1 MKSSRIRIA
10 TRRDAAKLL
19 EIYAPYVEK
28 TAVTFEYEVPAVTE
42 FEKRI
47 DHILGKYP
55 YLVAERAGDISGYA
69 YAGVFKDRAAYRWA
83 VETTVYVREDMK
95 KMGTGRELY
104 AALEKILSMQNI
116 LNLNACIAYP
126 CEAEDP
132 YLTRDSVQFHKRLG
146 YQFAGKFHRCGY
158 KFGRWYHM
166 IWMEKFLGGHTE
178 NPPVCEIFWR
188 GKEPCRG
195 ETRNLVKGGSWAHSE
210 TENISESI
218 TCRMFRHAATRGVF
232 CCKVSLN

>member
-95 KMGTGRELY
+95 KMGREGNC
-104 AALEKILSMQNI
+104 MQ
-116 LNLNACIAYP
+116 LW
-126 CEAEDP
+126 
-132 YLTRDSVQFHKRLG
+132 KR
-146 YQFAGKFHRCGY
+146 FS
-158 KFGRWYHM
+158 
-166 IWMEKFLGGHTE
+166 
-178 NPPVCEIFWR
+178 
-188 GKEPCRG
+188 PCR
-195 ETRNLVKGGSWAHSE
+195 
-210 TENISESI
+210 I
-218 TCRMFRHAATRGVF
+218 F
-232 CCKVSLN
+232 

>member
-1 MKSSRIRIA
+1 MKSNRIRIA

-95 KMGTGRELY
+95 KWEREGNC
-104 AALEKILSMQNI
+104 MQ
-116 LNLNACIAYP
+116 LW
-126 CEAEDP
+126 
-132 YLTRDSVQFHKRLG
+132 KR
-146 YQFAGKFHRCGY
+146 FS
-158 KFGRWYHM
+158 
-166 IWMEKFLGGHTE
+166 
-178 NPPVCEIFWR
+178 
-188 GKEPCRG
+188 PCR
-195 ETRNLVKGGSWAHSE
+195 
-210 TENISESI
+210 I
-218 TCRMFRHAATRGVF
+218 F
-232 CCKVSLN
+232 

>member
-69 YAGVFKDRAAYRWA
+69 YAECVGCSDSLKNLP
-83 VETTVYVREDMK
+83 K
-95 KMGTGRELY
+95 KLKMPVDKAG
-104 AALEKILSMQNI
+104 AL
-116 LNLNACIAYP
+116 C
-126 CEAEDP
+126 
-132 YLTRDSVQFHKRLG
+132 
-146 YQFAGKFHRCGY
+146 
-158 KFGRWYHM
+158 
-166 IWMEKFLGGHTE
+166 
-178 NPPVCEIFWR
+178 
-188 GKEPCRG
+188 
-195 ETRNLVKGGSWAHSE
+195 
-210 TENISESI
+210 
-218 TCRMFRHAATRGVF
+218 
-232 CCKVSLN
+232 

>member
-158 KFGRWYHM
+158 KFGRWYHDLDGEVS
-166 IWMEKFLGGHTE
+166 WRPYGKSARS
-178 NPPVCEIFWR
+178 EIFWR

-218 TCRMFRHAATRGVF
+218 TCRMFRHAATRGFFVA
-232 CCKVSLN
+232 KLV

>member
-104 AALEKILSMQNI
+104 AALEKILSMQN
-116 LNLNACIAYP
+116 
-126 CEAEDP
+126 
-132 YLTRDSVQFHKRLG
+132 
-146 YQFAGKFHRCGY
+146 
-158 KFGRWYHM
+158 
-166 IWMEKFLGGHTE
+166 
-178 NPPVCEIFWR
+178 EIF
-188 GKEPCRG
+188 
-195 ETRNLVKGGSWAHSE
+195 
-210 TENISESI
+210 
-218 TCRMFRHAATRGVF
+218 
-232 CCKVSLN
+232 

>member
-1 MKSSRIRIA
+1 MKSDRIRIA
-10 TRRDAAKLL
+10 TRRDASKLL

-28 TAVTFEYEVPAVTE
+28 TAVTFECEVPAVPE

-47 DHILGKYP
+47 GHVLEKYP
-55 YLVAERAGDISGYA
+55 YLVAEREGAISGYA
-69 YAGVFKDRAAYRWA
+69 YAGTFKNRAAYRWA
-83 VETTVYVREDMK
+83 VETTVYVREDLK

-132 YLTRDSVQFHKRLG
+132 YLTRDSVQFHEHLG
-146 YQFAGKFHRCGY
+146 YQFVGQFHWCGY

-166 IWMEKFLGGHTE
+166 IW
-178 NPPVCEIFWR
+178 NPPAVKSF
-188 GKEPCRG
+188 G
-195 ETRNLVKGGSWAHSE
+195 EVRSLVAEKLGIW
-210 TENISESI
+210 
-218 TCRMFRHAATRGVF
+218 
-232 CCKVSLN
+232 

>member
-95 KMGTGRELY
+95 KMGTGRGTVCSSGKDSLHAEY
-104 AALEKILSMQNI
+104 FEFKRVHCLS
-116 LNLNACIAYP
+116 L
-126 CEAEDP
+126 
-132 YLTRDSVQFHKRLG
+132 
-146 YQFAGKFHRCGY
+146 
-158 KFGRWYHM
+158 
-166 IWMEKFLGGHTE
+166 
-178 NPPVCEIFWR
+178 
-188 GKEPCRG
+188 
-195 ETRNLVKGGSWAHSE
+195 
-210 TENISESI
+210 
-218 TCRMFRHAATRGVF
+218 
-232 CCKVSLN
+232 

>member
-47 DHILGKYP
+47 DHVLGKYP
-55 YLVAERAGDISGYA
+55 YLVAERAGDISSYA

-178 NPPVCEIFWR
+178 NPPVVKSF
-188 GKEPCRG
+188 G
-195 ETRNLVKGGSWAHSE
+195 EVRSLVAEKLGIW
-210 TENISESI
+210 
-218 TCRMFRHAATRGVF
+218 
-232 CCKVSLN
+232 

>member
-47 DHILGKYP
+47 DHVLEKHP

-132 YLTRDSVQFHKRLG
+132 YLTRDRSSSINVWGINLQGNFIG
-146 YQFAGKFHRCGY
+146 ADTNSAAGT
-158 KFGRWYHM
+158 
-166 IWMEKFLGGHTE
+166 I
-178 NPPVCEIFWR
+178 
-188 GKEPCRG
+188 
-195 ETRNLVKGGSWAHSE
+195 
-210 TENISESI
+210 
-218 TCRMFRHAATRGVF
+218 
-232 CCKVSLN
+232 

>member
-69 YAGVFKDRAAYRWA
+69 YAGVFKVRAADR
-83 VETTVYVREDMK
+83 
-95 KMGTGRELY
+95 L
-104 AALEKILSMQNI
+104 
-116 LNLNACIAYP
+116 
-126 CEAEDP
+126 AEP
-132 YLTRDSVQFHKRLG
+132 R
-146 YQFAGKFHRCGY
+146 AGG
-158 KFGRWYHM
+158 
-166 IWMEKFLGGHTE
+166 
-178 NPPVCEIFWR
+178 
-188 GKEPCRG
+188 
-195 ETRNLVKGGSWAHSE
+195 
-210 TENISESI
+210 
-218 TCRMFRHAATRGVF
+218 
-232 CCKVSLN
+232 